1 MENIMAVAG
10 LFLGGAWEL
19 LTSVNFPGTNMSF
32 AMILC
37 GSVLVVFGLKV
48 LRVILGSGF
57 INTEDK

>member
-1 MENIMAVAG
+1 MNDILAVAG

-32 AMILC
+32 AVILC

-48 LRVILGSGF
+48 LRVILSASF
-57 INTEDK
+57 VNTDK